1 MESTALGSTGVR
13 VTRLGLGC
21 ASLGNLFRAM
31 GDDRA
36 RATVEAAWES
46 GIRYFDTAPHYGL
59 GLSERRLGAA
69 LRDRPRDRFTISS
82 KVGRLLVP
90 NDAPSGTDL
99 AEGFDVP
106 DTLMRRF
113 DFTADGVRRSLEESL
128 RRLALDRLDVVYVH
142 DPDEFVDVAIEQAVP
157 ALARLRDEGVIG
169 AVGVGMNA
177 VAPLRRFVAEADVD
191 AIMVAGRWTLL
202 DRSAEELLD
211 EAADR
216 NVAVVAAAPFN
227 SGLLA
232 RADPPEDAT
241 YDYRPVPAELLETTR
256 ELAAAA
262 RASGVTLPQAALQFP
277 LRHPAVAAVVV
288 GAAGPEE
295 IRANA
300 AHLAEPVPDD
310 AWARLATTV
319 ATR

>member
-36 RATVEAAWES
+36 RATVDAAWD
-46 GIRYFDTAPHYGL
+46 GGVRYFDTAPHYGL
-59 GLSERRLGAA
+59 GLSEQRAGAA
-69 LRDRPRDRFTISS
+69 LRGRPREQFTIST

-106 DTLMRRF
+106 DTLTRRF
-113 DFTADGVRRSLEESL
+113 DFTADGVRHSLEGSL
-128 RRLALDRLDVVYVH
+128 QRLGLDRVDVVYVH
-142 DPDEFVDVAIEQAVP
+142 DPDDFVDQAIEQAVP

-177 VAPLRRFVAEADVD
+177 VAPLRRFVAESDVD
-191 AIMVAGRWTLL
+191 VLMVAGRWTLL
-202 DRSAEELLD
+202 DRSAADLLD
-211 EAADR
+211 EATQHG
-216 NVAVVAAAPFN
+216 VAVVAAAPFN

-232 RADPPEDAT
+232 RADPAEDAT
-241 YDYRPVPAELLETTR
+241 FDYRPVPAELLEATR
-256 ELAAAA
+256 ELAVAA
-262 RASGVTLPQAALQFP
+262 RESGVTLPQAALHFP

-288 GAAGPEE
+288 GAASPEE

-300 AHLAEPVPDD
+300 AHLATPVPND
-310 AWARLATTV
+310 AWARLE
-319 ATR
+319 TRTAAR

>member
-295 IRANA
+295 IRTNA